1 MTKLERCQRA
11 KEFHE
16 KGLNCGQAVLL
27 AFTDVTGLTEQ
38 QSMAVASGFGGGL
51 RCGGVC
57 GVVNAAAV
65 VLGVERL
72 HGAAVRCTDLRGGA
86 ALCAAALAAEGETAI
101 SDITHIDRGYQ
112 SIEDDLAALGADIR
126 RGEETASP

>member
-1 MTKLERCQRA
+1 MIRDITLGQFYPGNSWVHKLDPRVKIIA
-11 KEFHE
+11 T
-16 KGLNCGQAVLL
+16 LL
-27 AFTDVTGLTEQ
+27 FLIELFIVNDFL
-38 QSMAVASGFGGGL
+38 GF
-51 RCGGVC
+51 
-57 GVVNAAAV
+57 AIAAV

-126 RGEETASP
+126 